1 MCCFGIITRES
12 IGNLTKVTEI
22 DVSQCTALTSLPASL
37 GQLTG
42 LKKLTM
48 PRTGLTTLP
57 AAISSLSALEELDVT
72 WKRGY
77 AGESVELLPMSSL
90 IDEIEKIECK

>member
-1 MCCFGIITRES
+1 MNFYDCAALESLPES

-72 WKRGY
+72 GKEGTPGIRGV
-77 AGESVELLPMSSL
+77 ASL
-90 IDEIEKIECK
+90 V